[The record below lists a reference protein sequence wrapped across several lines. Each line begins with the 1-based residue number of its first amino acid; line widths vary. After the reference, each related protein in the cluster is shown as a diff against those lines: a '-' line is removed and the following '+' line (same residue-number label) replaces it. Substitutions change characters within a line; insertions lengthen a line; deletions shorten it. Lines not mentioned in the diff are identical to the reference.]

1 MPSILAHLHIEGA
14 TDVRSVVY
22 IISSQKEKCEE
33 LRHQCHV
40 LQEKLRYMAEQRDG
54 LRSQLPADYP
64 VSMATPS
71 TRSASVQSSIRD
83 IAELDDEDPEQQRI
97 LEEQRQL
104 ALREAERAA
113 LVLHPAA
120 INELT
125 GTVIRICDK
134 ANIFSFFFS
143 KLKST

>member
-1 MPSILAHLHIEGA
+1 LHIEGA

-83 IAELDDEDPEQQRI
+83 IAELDEDPEQQRI
-97 LEEQRQL
+97 QEEQRQL

-134 ANIFSFFFS
+134 ANNF
-143 KLKST
+143 LKKINFNFK